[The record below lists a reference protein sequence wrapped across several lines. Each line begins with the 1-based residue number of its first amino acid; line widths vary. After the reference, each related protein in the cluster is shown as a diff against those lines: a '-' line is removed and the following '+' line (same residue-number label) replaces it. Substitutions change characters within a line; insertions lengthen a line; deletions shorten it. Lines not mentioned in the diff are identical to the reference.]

1 MKKTILTFGLIS
13 GAISSLVM
21 VAIVPFAD
29 RIGFERGPVIGYTS
43 IVLSFLLV
51 FFGIRSYRD
60 NMGNGQITF
69 LKAFAVGISITLI
82 SCACYVV
89 TWEVIYYNF
98 LPDFW
103 DKYGAHLVEKLRAS
117 GASDAAVQA
126 RLHDVEN
133 DQVEFVGARKF
144 EGFYAVGC
152 ADDGVAFF
160 FQTLAKKFDHALF
173 VFGQQQIHTRDRLIR
188 KYTAGVTPS
197 DRTIETRIPPITA
210 MASGCSICEPAPN
223 AKARGSMPAMVAM
236 AVITIGLNLLRP
248 AWIMASSGEY
258 PQAMELLANGKIK
271 VKPLITAV
279 APLGDGPQWFSRL
292 HAGEPNL
299 MKVVLDPRA

>member
-103 DKYGAHLVEKLRAS
+103 DKYGAHLVGKLRAS

-126 RLHDVEN
+126 RLQEVAKYRELYKN
-133 DQVEFVGARKF
+133 PFF
-144 EGFYAVGC
+144 NAVLT
-152 ADDGVAFF
+152 F
-160 FQTLAKKFDHALF
+160 
-173 VFGQQQIHTRDRLIR
+173 
-188 KYTAGVTPS
+188 
-197 DRTIETRIPPITA
+197 IEPFPI
-210 MASGCSICEPAPN
+210 GL
-223 AKARGSMPAMVAM
+223 
-236 AVITIGLNLLRP
+236 VITLISALVLRRRP
-248 AWIMASSGEY
+248 SSQPERS
-258 PQAMELLANGKIK
+258 
-271 VKPLITAV
+271 PLPT
-279 APLGDGPQWFSRL
+279 S
-292 HAGEPNL
+292 
-299 MKVVLDPRA
+299 